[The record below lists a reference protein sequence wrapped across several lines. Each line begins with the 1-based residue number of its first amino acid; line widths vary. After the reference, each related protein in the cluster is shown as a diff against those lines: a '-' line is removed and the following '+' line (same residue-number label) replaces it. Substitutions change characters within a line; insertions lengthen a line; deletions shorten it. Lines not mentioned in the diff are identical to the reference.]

1 MRVSDSDWRSLPRK
15 QLMRQRPAPDHGV
28 AEALVVC
35 PRCGRRLEFDT
46 DLCGRCIELVRDRDG
61 NRWVHDCEVPNG

>member
-1 MRVSDSDWRSLPRK
+1 
-15 QLMRQRPAPDHGV
+15 MRQRPAPDHGV

-61 NRWVHDCEVPNG
+61 NRWVQTCEVPNG